1 MKLRYAPAAALMTLT
16 ALLVGGCGIG
26 GGNVQ
31 AVAPGPDN
39 RLSSVAPQSG
49 SYNLY
54 RATNTD
60 QGNEPTLERI
70 WTVSVSRGD
79 RLGFN
84 WQTNPTQRW
93 VPEKGFHLIAYAGG
107 QSRDLGP
114 FTARDSKYVW
124 AASTD
129 DVMGYFHGRNAQHS
143 MGSEQ

>member
-16 ALLVGGCGIG
+16 ALLAGGCGGG

-31 AVAPGPDN
+31 AVAPGPND

-60 QGNEPTLERI
+60 QDKEPTLERI

-84 WQTNPTQRW
+84 WQTIPAQRW
-93 VPEKGFHLIAYAGG
+93 VPDKGFHLTAYAGS

-114 FTARDSKYVW
+114 YTTRSVKYVW
-124 AASTD
+124 AATTD
-129 DVMGYFHGRNAQHS
+129 DVMGYFHGRNADHS
-143 MGSEQ
+143 MGNEQ

>member
-1 MKLRYAPAAALMTLT
+1 MKLQYAPAAALMTLT
-16 ALLVGGCGIG
+16 ALLAGGCG

-31 AVAPGPDN
+31 AVAPGPNDQ
-39 RLSSVAPQSG
+39 LSSVAPQSG

-54 RATNTD
+54 RASNTD

-79 RLGFN
+79 RLGFD
-84 WQTNPTQRW
+84 WRTNAVQRW
-93 VPEKGFHLIAYAGG
+93 VPEKGFHLVAYAGS

-114 FTARDSKYVW
+114 YSARSVKYVW

-129 DVMGYFHGRNAQHS
+129 DVMGYFHGRNVQHS
-143 MGSEQ
+143 MGNEQ